1 MSAYSKATV
10 EAVKELL
17 DIGIA
22 LSAEKN
28 SKKLL
33 EMILREA
40 RRITQCDAGTLFLLE
55 KEQLVFKII
64 QNDKLNIYQGG
75 FGEKINLP
83 PLDIDAT
90 TVAGYCAL
98 NKKVINI
105 PDVYAVKQNAI
116 DFSGPRRYDC
126 ITGYHTKSMLVV
138 PLEDNEGEIIGVLQL
153 LNAQDEQGQVIPFAC
168 YIEQV
173 VCSIASQA
181 AVAISNMRYVKELDE
196 MLHAFVRVISTAI
209 DERSPYNAN
218 HTRNMTRRAGS
229 FAHYLKKQGRADEL
243 SEEVIEQLIMS
254 AWLHDIGKIAIPLEI
269 MDKPTRL
276 GEQEELLYC
285 RLMTIREQRKVQLIK
300 KAMKEDQL
308 KTPEGIAAFWIA
320 IADIEADM
328 DSVNDFLAMV
338 NNPSTV
344 VDANMQQ
351 KTKELAE
358 RTWSRAGDKEEPWLL
373 PVEVEALM
381 VPCGTLTENERHTIE
396 NHVGIT
402 RKMLDQI
409 PFGAKYCPVPGWAC
423 SHHEFLDGSGYPR
436 KLKADELPIP
446 VRILTIMDIYD
457 ALTACDRP
465 YRSALPPEKAFAIL
479 SEMANAGKLD
489 AGLVSCFKESQIWMD

>member
-22 LSAEKN
+22 LSAEKSN
-28 SKKLL
+28 KKLL
-33 EMILREA
+33 EMILSEA
-40 RRITQCDAGTLFLLE
+40 RRITQCDAGSLFLLE
-55 KEQLVFKII
+55 KDQLVFKII

-75 FGEKINLP
+75 FGEKIDLP
-83 PLDIDAT
+83 PVDIDAT

-105 PDVYAVKQNAI
+105 PDVYSVKQNGI
-116 DFSGPRRYDC
+116 DFSGPRRYDS

-138 PLEDNEGEIIGVLQL
+138 PLADNEGEIIGVVQL
-153 LNAQDEQGQVIPFAC
+153 LNAQDEQGRVIPFAC

-218 HTRNMTRRAGS
+218 HTRNMTRRAGN
-229 FAHYLKKQGRADEL
+229 FARYLKKQGVVDEL

-276 GEQEELLYC
+276 SEHEELLYC

-300 KAMKEDQL
+300 KIMKGDQL
-308 KTPEGIAAFWIA
+308 QTPAGIAAFWKE

-328 DSVNDFLAMV
+328 DCINDFLVVV
-338 NNPSTV
+338 NNPATV
-344 VDANMQQ
+344 VDAQMQL
-351 KTKELAE
+351 KISELAS
-358 RTWSRAGDKEEPWLL
+358 RTWSRAEGREEPWLL
-373 PVEVEALM
+373 PVEIEALM

-396 NHVGIT
+396 SHVGIT

-409 PFGAKYCPVPGWAC
+409 PFGAKYFSVPGWAC
-423 SHHEFLDGSGYPR
+423 AHHELMDGSGYPR
-436 KLKADELPIP
+436 KLKADELPMP

-465 YRSALPPEKAFAIL
+465 YRRALSPEKAFAIL
-479 SEMANAGKLD
+479 DEMAGAGKLD
-489 AGLVSCFKESQIWMD
+489 TGLVSCFKESQIWVD

>member
-22 LSAEKN
+22 LSAEK
-28 SKKLL
+28 SHKKLF
-33 EMILREA
+33 ERILSEA
-40 RRITQCDAGTLFLLE
+40 RRITQCDAGTLFLVENERLA
-55 KEQLVFKII
+55 FKII
-64 QNDKLNIYQGG
+64 QNDKLNIHQGG
-75 FGEKINLP
+75 VGEKIDLP
-83 PLDIDAT
+83 PLDIDIT

-98 NKKVINI
+98 NKKVLNI
-105 PDVYAVKQNAI
+105 PDVYAVKQNGI
-116 DFSGPRRYDC
+116 DFSGPRRYDS
-126 ITGYHTKSMLVV
+126 ITGYHTKSMLGV
-138 PLEDNEGEIIGVLQL
+138 PLEDNDGDIIGVLQL
-153 LNAQDEQGQVIPFAC
+153 LNAQDEQGQIIPFAH

-218 HTRNMTRRAGS
+218 HTRNMTRRAGD
-229 FAHYLKKQGRADEL
+229 FARYLKKTGGTDEL
-243 SEEVIEQLIMS
+243 SDEVIEQLIMS
-254 AWLHDIGKIAIPLEI
+254 AWLHDIGKISIPLEI

-276 GEQEELLYC
+276 SEHEELLYC

-300 KAMKEDQL
+300 KAMKEAQL
-308 KTPEGIAAFWIA
+308 QTPAGITAFWKEV
-320 IADIEADM
+320 ADIEVDM
-328 DSVNDFLAMV
+328 DTVNNFLAMV
-338 NNPSTV
+338 NNPATV
-344 VDANMQQ
+344 VDEKMQQ
-351 KTKELAE
+351 KITELAA
-358 RTWSRAGDKEEPWLL
+358 RTWSRADGKKEPWLL

-381 VPCGTLTENERHTIE
+381 VPRGTLTENERHTIE

-402 RKMLDQI
+402 QKMLDQI
-409 PFGAKYCPVPGWAC
+409 PFGAKYYPGPGWAC
-423 SHHEFLDGSGYPR
+423 AHHELLDGSGYPR
-436 KLKADELPIP
+436 KLKADELPTP

-465 YRSALPPEKAFAIL
+465 YRRALSPEKAFSIL
-479 SEMANAGKLD
+479 GDMAGAGKLD
-489 AGLVSCFKESQIWMD
+489 AELVSCFKESQIWVE